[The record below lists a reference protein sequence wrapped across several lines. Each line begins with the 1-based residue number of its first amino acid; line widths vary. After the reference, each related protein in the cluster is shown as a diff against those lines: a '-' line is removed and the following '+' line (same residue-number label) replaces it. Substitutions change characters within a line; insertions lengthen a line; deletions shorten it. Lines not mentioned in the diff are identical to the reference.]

1 MVDKQVLEVRKKFLE
16 TFIRRNI
23 IWNKHFGNIDETF
36 WEARDKWVDCATEKL
51 LKVRHVYFNLLKDDL
66 VKDFE
71 KYIDEEMDKG
81 NVIEKYISF
90 GNIRETDPDK
100 EVYSDKDNNQKQP
113 YAPMNKISD
122 ESLIRIA
129 HEINNVDS
137 YKPQVE
143 KNSKSSKGIMK
154 TFHRKKIN
162 INIYIR

>member
-1 MVDKQVLEVRKKFLE
+1 MVDKQVLEVRKKFLQA
-16 TFIRRNI
+16 FIRRNI
-23 IWNKHFGNIDETF
+23 VWNKHLGNIDETF
-36 WEARDKWVDCATEKL
+36 QKAEDKWVDCATEKL
-51 LKVRHVYFNLLKDDL
+51 LKVRHVYFDSLKDNL
-66 VKDFE
+66 VSDFE

-81 NVIEKYISF
+81 NVKEKYMSF
-90 GNIRETDPDK
+90 NIREADPDK

-122 ESLIRIA
+122 EALIRIA

-143 KNSKSSKGIMK
+143 KSPKSSKGIMK